1 MYSYLASPKTT
12 IEVLQEFGLYTKK
25 KLGQH
30 FLVDDNI
37 IRRIVELAALTPE
50 DVALEVGPGIGVLTT
65 ALVDTGARIVA
76 IEFDSDLPPVL
87 QRTIVEHHS
96 TPQKPLATFKL
107 VQDDALKVERATIE
121 QIFGAPT
128 ALVSNLPYQVAA
140 TIVLRYFELFETLN
154 SATVMVQSE
163 VADRMAATS
172 GNKNYGAYT
181 AKLNLLARATKTF
194 AVSRSSFLPPP
205 RVDSTVVRLDRCPLV
220 STHQEYEQ
228 TARVIDGAFAQRRK
242 TLCNNLKTSLG
253 LTPAQI
259 DEALEACAVDG
270 DTRAERLN
278 AQQFIALARCIH
290 QF

>member
-12 IEVLQEFGLYTKK
+12 VEVLQAFGLYTKK

-37 IRRIVELAALTPE
+37 IRRIVELAALAPE
-50 DVALEVGPGIGVLTT
+50 DVVLEVGPGIGVLTT
-65 ALVDTGARIVA
+65 ALVNTGARIVA
-76 IEFDSDLPPVL
+76 IEFDSDLPAVL
-87 QRTIVEHHS
+87 KRTIVEYHG
-96 TPQKPLATFKL
+96 TPQKPLTTFAL
-107 VQDDALKVERATIE
+107 VQDDALKVEKDAIE

-163 VADRMAATS
+163 VADRMAATP

-194 AVSRSSFLPPP
+194 SVSRSSFLPPP
-205 RVDSTVVRLDRCPLV
+205 RVDSTVIRLDRCPLV
-220 STHQEYEQ
+220 SSHVEYER
-228 TARVIDGAFAQRRK
+228 TAAVIDGAFAQRRK
-242 TLCNNLKTSLG
+242 TLRNNLKTSLG
-253 LTPAQI
+253 LSPAQI

-278 AQQFIALARCIH
+278 AHQFIALARCIH

>member
-242 TLCNNLKTSLG
+242 TLRNNLKTSLG